1 MATLHYP
8 TMGYCRVFY
17 FPLFCTFALAMMIVE
32 KCKPAKS
39 YSNGKLCGGL
49 AYTKQSQ
56 NQKQKTM
63 EQDFQKVADLITAKM
78 SLNTKE
84 VLTTDEAA
92 SYMGVSKSYLYKLT
106 MEKRIPHYKPMGKM
120 CFFNR
125 KEMEMWLQAN
135 RVATDEE
142 LSQDAQA
149 YCIKKGGKR

>member
-1 MATLHYP
+1 
-8 TMGYCRVFY
+8 
-17 FPLFCTFALAMMIVE
+17 
-32 KCKPAKS
+32 
-39 YSNGKLCGGL
+39 
-49 AYTKQSQ
+49 
-56 NQKQKTM
+56 M
-63 EQDFQKVADLITAKM
+63 EDFKKITDAISAKVAV
-78 SLNTKE
+78 NTKE

-125 KEMEMWLQAN
+125 KEIEMWLQAN

-149 YCIKKGGKR
+149 YCIKKGGVR

>member
-1 MATLHYP
+1 MKELKNITDAIS
-8 TMGYCRVFY
+8 
-17 FPLFCTFALAMMIVE
+17 A
-32 KCKPAKS
+32 
-39 YSNGKLCGGL
+39 
-49 AYTKQSQ
+49 
-56 NQKQKTM
+56 
-63 EQDFQKVADLITAKM
+63 KVAV
-78 SLNTKE
+78 NTKE

-125 KEMEMWLQAN
+125 KEIEMWLQAN

-149 YCIKKGGKR
+149 YCIKKGGLG

>member
-1 MATLHYP
+1 M
-8 TMGYCRVFY
+8 R
-17 FPLFCTFALAMMIVE
+17 
-32 KCKPAKS
+32 
-39 YSNGKLCGGL
+39 
-49 AYTKQSQ
+49 
-56 NQKQKTM
+56 M
-63 EQDFQKVADLITAKM
+63 EDFKKITDAISAKVAV
-78 SLNTKE
+78 NTKE

-125 KEMEMWLQAN
+125 KEIEMWLQAN

-149 YCIKKGGKR
+149 YCIKKGGVK

>member
-1 MATLHYP
+1 
-8 TMGYCRVFY
+8 
-17 FPLFCTFALAMMIVE
+17 MMIVE

>member
-1 MATLHYP
+1 
-8 TMGYCRVFY
+8 
-17 FPLFCTFALAMMIVE
+17 
-32 KCKPAKS
+32 
-39 YSNGKLCGGL
+39 
-49 AYTKQSQ
+49 
-56 NQKQKTM
+56 M
-63 EQDFQKVADLITAKM
+63 EDFKKITDAISAKVAV
-78 SLNTKE
+78 NTKE

-125 KEMEMWLQAN
+125 KEIEMWLQAN

-149 YCIKKGGKR
+149 YCIKKGRAR

>member
-1 MATLHYP
+1 
-8 TMGYCRVFY
+8 
-17 FPLFCTFALAMMIVE
+17 MMIVE

-56 NQKQKTM
+56 NQKKKTM

-125 KEMEMWLQAN
+125 KEIEMWLQAN

-149 YCIKKGGKR
+149 YCIKKGGAR

>member
-1 MATLHYP
+1 
-8 TMGYCRVFY
+8 
-17 FPLFCTFALAMMIVE
+17 MMIVE

-39 YSNGKLCGGL
+39 YSNGKLYGGL

-149 YCIKKGGKR
+149 YCIKKGGAR

>member
-1 MATLHYP
+1 MWLQKAISFILICVH
-8 TMGYCRVFY
+8 
-17 FPLFCTFALAMMIVE
+17 LFCIFALANMIVE

-125 KEMEMWLQAN
+125 KEIEMWLQAN

-149 YCIKKGGKR
+149 YCIKKGGAR

>member
-1 MATLHYP
+1 
-8 TMGYCRVFY
+8 
-17 FPLFCTFALAMMIVE
+17 MMIVE

-39 YSNGKLCGGL
+39 YSNGKLYGGL

-149 YCIKKGGKR
+149 YCIKKGGTR

>member
-1 MATLHYP
+1 
-8 TMGYCRVFY
+8 
-17 FPLFCTFALAMMIVE
+17 
-32 KCKPAKS
+32 
-39 YSNGKLCGGL
+39 
-49 AYTKQSQ
+49 
-56 NQKQKTM
+56 M
-63 EQDFQKVADLITAKM
+63 EQDLQKVADLITAKV

-106 MEKRIPHYKPMGKM
+106 MGRKIPHYKPMGKM

-125 KEMEMWLQAN
+125 KEIEMWLQAN

-149 YCIKKGGKR
+149 YCIKKGGAR

>member
-1 MATLHYP
+1 
-8 TMGYCRVFY
+8 
-17 FPLFCTFALAMMIVE
+17 MMIVE

-56 NQKQKTM
+56 NQKKKTM

-149 YCIKKGGKR
+149 YCIKKGGAR

>member
-1 MATLHYP
+1 
-8 TMGYCRVFY
+8 
-17 FPLFCTFALAMMIVE
+17 MMIVE

-92 SYMGVSKSYLYKLT
+92 SYMGDSKSYKN
-106 MEKRIPHYKPMGKM
+106 K
-120 CFFNR
+120 
-125 KEMEMWLQAN
+125 
-135 RVATDEE
+135 
-142 LSQDAQA
+142 
-149 YCIKKGGKR
+149 

>member
-1 MATLHYP
+1 
-8 TMGYCRVFY
+8 
-17 FPLFCTFALAMMIVE
+17 
-32 KCKPAKS
+32 
-39 YSNGKLCGGL
+39 
-49 AYTKQSQ
+49 
-56 NQKQKTM
+56 M

-92 SYMGVSKSYLYKLT
+92 SYMGVSESYLYKLT

-125 KEMEMWLQAN
+125 KEIEMWLQAN

-149 YCIKKGGKR
+149 YCIKKGGAR

>member
-1 MATLHYP
+1 MATKDYF
-8 TMGYCRVFY
+8 FY
-17 FPLFCTFALAMMIVE
+17 FDLCAFVLYLCIANMIVE

-125 KEMEMWLQAN
+125 KEIEMWLQAN

-149 YCIKKGGKR
+149 YCIKKGGAR

>member
-1 MATLHYP
+1 
-8 TMGYCRVFY
+8 
-17 FPLFCTFALAMMIVE
+17 MMIVE

-39 YSNGKLCGGL
+39 YSNGKLFGGL
-49 AYTKQSQ
+49 AYTRQSQ
-56 NQKQKTM
+56 NIISKIM
-63 EQDFQKVADLITAKM
+63 EQDLQKVADLITAKV

-125 KEMEMWLQAN
+125 KEIEMWLQAN